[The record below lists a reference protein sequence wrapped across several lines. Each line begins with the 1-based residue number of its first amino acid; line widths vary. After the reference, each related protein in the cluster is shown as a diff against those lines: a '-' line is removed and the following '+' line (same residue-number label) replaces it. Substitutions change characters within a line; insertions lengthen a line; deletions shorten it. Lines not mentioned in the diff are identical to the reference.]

1 MYRIHS
7 LLLILLLSVLFLRTE
22 KALAQEREGPTQTSP
37 KAPTKGVVWSP
48 PSDPSQANAALISMK
63 AAGIEAI
70 RTPIIQNESI
80 LSTAD
85 QLGLQIYQ
93 DLPIKSLSH
102 TSLIEEL
109 KSIDGIMMTVFQRAK
124 RHSSTRN
131 FGILTLCDN
140 SEPVIRTEL
149 QSILQTWK
157 SSAPEGT
164 RFYYIPAF
172 LDDDCCASL
181 FDFALIEAFDQE
193 DPSNLLSRWRK
204 NNQSPVGFSSFGLS
218 WTDVTEEGHATSN
231 SDQRAA
237 RFFEDRLPGYLEDP
251 SLEAIFIE
259 QWRDDAD
266 INILAGDRYSGLI
279 NPEGNES
286 IAFEVVSGILTGRQ
300 TQFAINRGQ
309 EEPIGPPHWA
319 IFFAWII
326 VGLTGLVYGYS
337 NAFQGLIRRYFV
349 GHGFYLQEIK
359 QARNISTPFTLSIT
373 LLTTLIFGV
382 LMSTLFSIAS
392 DLPRFDLAVGILP
405 SGLQRFCLLVE
416 SIPWFGL
423 LASMLFYI
431 SYLLLCATILVVS
444 SRVGS
449 RVNLYQAMMV
459 VVGSRWM
466 LVVPFLMST
475 LALTVSLSYKKWA
488 IYSIFICML
497 ALFLVSNGRAI
508 LDYKKLTN
516 IPVILSAF
524 VVLFVPALL
533 LGLVV
538 FWAYSQG
545 FDESMTF
552 LLNLTTKA

>member
-1 MYRIHS
+1 MNRIHS
-7 LLLILLLSVLFLRTE
+7 LLLLLIISVISLHAKLV
-22 KALAQEREGPTQTSP
+22 LAQEIEGPS
-37 KAPTKGVVWSP
+37 KGVVWSP
-48 PSDPSQANAALISMK
+48 PSDPSQANAALQSMK

-80 LSTAD
+80 LNTAD
-85 QLGLQIYQ
+85 QLGIQIYQ

-109 KSIDGIMMTVFQRAK
+109 NSIEGIMMTVFQRAK
-124 RHSSTRN
+124 RHPSARN

-140 SEPVIRTEL
+140 SEPIIRTEL
-149 QSILQTWK
+149 QRILQTWK
-157 SSAPEGT
+157 ARAPENT

-181 FDFALIEAFDQE
+181 FDFALLEAFDQKE
-193 DPSNLLSRWRK
+193 PSKLLSRWRQGNK
-204 NNQSPVGFSSFGLS
+204 SPVGFSSFGLS
-218 WTDVTEEGHATSN
+218 WTDVTDEGHARSD
-231 SDQRAA
+231 SDQQAA
-237 RFFEDRLPGYLEDP
+237 RYFENHLPTYLEDP
-251 SLEAIFIE
+251 SLEVVFIE
-259 QWRDDAD
+259 KWKDEEDL
-266 INILAGDRYSGLI
+266 NLLAGDRYSGLI
-279 NPEGNES
+279 DPEGNRT
-286 IAFEVVSGILTGRQ
+286 IAFDVVSGIYTGSQ

-337 NAFQGLIRRYFV
+337 NTFQGLIRRYFV

-359 QARNISTPFTLSIT
+359 QARTISTSFTFAIT
-373 LLTTLIFGV
+373 LLITLIFGV

-423 LASMLFYI
+423 LAFMLFYI

-444 SRVGS
+444 SRVGTK
-449 RVNLYQAMMV
+449 VNLYQAMMV

-466 LVVPFLMST
+466 LLLPFVMST
-475 LALTVSLSYKKWA
+475 LALTLSLTYKKWA
-488 IYSIFICML
+488 IYAILLCLL
-497 ALFLVSNGRAI
+497 ALFLLSNGRAV

-516 IPVILSAF
+516 IPIPLS
-524 VVLFVPALL
+524 VVAVLLVPALL
-533 LGLVV
+533 AGLVV

-545 FDESMTF
+545 FNESFTF